1 MQNYHADAAFGRLR
15 YYGNGLAQSLWHFF
29 SYIMLYMRKWLRI
42 TIIVFSGLIGLL
54 LLLWLALAFYIY
66 THKASILKQISDQL
80 NDRLHGG
87 ELSIGELEPSLVES
101 FPDVSVALKEVSVKD
116 SLWGQHHHELVKVSR
131 LFVQV
136 NTLAL
141 LRKQLDI
148 KQISLQKGTI
158 YLYTDSTGY
167 TNASVLRKK
176 DEQVK
181 STKGSSTNADITRLK
196 LDHVRLVMENQLKGK
211 SFDFDIAR
219 LWGSL
224 LTNDSGWTAKV
235 DMNLKVN
242 SFAFNTERGS
252 FLKGKDLST
261 DLELHFNTKKKVL
274 DIPQQILRID
284 DQQDLSVGANFSF
297 ADDKAFTIHIIA
309 QDASLAHVATMLT
322 PNIKERLDSIHME
335 KPLDA
340 ECVIKG
346 GLADKGTPLLKVI
359 WKTANNNIS
368 TKGLELTECSFGGSY
383 SNDWIPGNG
392 HGDDNSIISL
402 YDLNTRCFS
411 IPVKADTV
419 HISNLQHP
427 ALTGYFRADFPLTD
441 LNADGAFNFTSGT
454 AKANLF
460 YKGGITAGDTIKPYL
475 KGTVEVLHGALAYIP
490 RNLQFTDCNAK
501 LDFTGQDLYLENIS
515 VQTARSK
522 LLMEGSVL
530 NITNLFFTAPEK
542 LQLSWK
548 VHSPV
553 VDLNEFRSFLAQRS
567 RVVHSKAVARKK
579 MTRITRQLDV
589 MLSSCNVNLNVAL
602 DKLIYQRFIA
612 TQVKADLS
620 LTQSD
625 IRLNQIALS
634 HAGGTILLSG
644 NVAQNGNNNRF
655 KINTD
660 INNVHVDQLFYAF
673 NDFGMQSL
681 NSKNLRGILSAKAN
695 ISGNIYDNGKVA
707 PKSLYGNIGFELRQG
722 ALVHVSQLE
731 DIGNIAFRKRDMGN
745 ITFENLKNNLTIQ
758 GDKVQV
764 PPMQINS
771 SVLNMDVSGVY
782 GMTSGTDLYIDV
794 PLRNPK
800 KDEDIDDKE
809 LKKKRRTKG
818 IVLHL
823 HATDDGNGK
832 VKIKLGSKKKDEG
845 KDVTN

>member
-1 MQNYHADAAFGRLR
+1 
-15 YYGNGLAQSLWHFF
+15 
-29 SYIMLYMRKWLRI
+29 MLYMRKWLRI

-66 THKASILKQISDQL
+66 THKAYILKQISDQL
-80 NDRLHGG
+80 NERLHGG
-87 ELSIGELEPSLVES
+87 ELSIGELEPSLVQS
-101 FPDVSVALKEVSVKD
+101 FPDVSVALKDVSVKD
-116 SLWGQHHHELVKVSR
+116 SLWTQHHHELVKVSR

-167 TNASVLRKK
+167 TNASVLKKK

-181 STKGSSTNADITRLK
+181 NTKGSSTNADITRLK
-196 LDHVRLVMENQLKGK
+196 LDHVRLVMDNQLKGK
-211 SFDFDIAR
+211 SFDFDVAR
-219 LWGSL
+219 LGGSL

-242 SFAFNTERGS
+242 SFAFNTDRGS
-252 FLKGKDLST
+252 FLKGRDLST

-284 DQQDLSVGANFSF
+284 DRQDLSVGANFSF

-411 IPVKADTV
+411 IPVTADTV

-441 LNADGAFNFTSGT
+441 LNADGAFTFTSGT
-454 AKANLF
+454 GKANLF

-475 KGTVEVLHGALAYIP
+475 KGTVEVLHGALTYTP

-542 LQLSWK
+542 LQLAWK
-548 VHSPV
+548 VHSPIL
-553 VDLNEFRSFLAQRS
+553 DLNEFRSFLAQRS
-567 RVVHSKAVARKK
+567 KVVQSKAVARKK
-579 MTRITRQLDV
+579 MTRITSQLDV

-634 HAGGTILLSG
+634 HAGGTIQLSG
-644 NVAQNGNNNRF
+644 NVSQNGNNNRF

-673 NDFGMQSL
+673 NDFGMQSI

-695 ISGNIYDNGKVA
+695 ISGNIYDNGKLA
-707 PKSLYGNIGFELRQG
+707 PKSLYGTIGFELRQG

-745 ITFENLKNNLTIQ
+745 ITFENVKNNLTIQ

-771 SVLNMDVSGVY
+771 SVLYMDVSGVY
-782 GMTSGTDLYIDV
+782 GMTSGTDMYIDV

>member
-1 MQNYHADAAFGRLR
+1 
-15 YYGNGLAQSLWHFF
+15 
-29 SYIMLYMRKWLRI
+29 MRKWLRI

-54 LLLWLALAFYIY
+54 LLLWLAVAAYIY
-66 THKASILKQISDQL
+66 THKAFILKQISDQL

-87 ELSIGELEPSLVES
+87 VLTIGDMEPSLVQS
-101 FPDVSVALKEVSVKD
+101 FPDVSVSLNDVSVKD
-116 SLWGQHHHELVKVSR
+116 SLFAQHNHELVKVSR

-148 KQISLQKGTI
+148 KQISLRKGTI

-167 TNASVLRKK
+167 SNASVLKKK
-176 DEQVK
+176 DETVK
-181 STKGSSTNADITRLK
+181 NTKGSSTNTDITRLN
-196 LDHVRLVMENQLKGK
+196 LVNVRLVLDNQLKGK

-219 LWGSL
+219 LKGSM
-224 LTNDSGWTAKV
+224 LTNDSGWTANV
-235 DMNLKVN
+235 DMHLKVN
-242 SFAFNTERGS
+242 AFAFNTDRGS

-284 DQQDLSVGANFSF
+284 GKQDLNVGANFSF
-297 ADDKAFTIHIIA
+297 GDDKVFTIHIIA
-309 QDASLAHVATMLT
+309 EELSLAHVSTMLT

-346 GLADKGTPLLKVI
+346 GLEEKGTPLLKVI
-359 WKTANNNIS
+359 WKTKDNNVT

-402 YDLNTRCFS
+402 YDLNTRCFT
-411 IPVKADTV
+411 IPVTADTV

-427 ALTGYFRADFPLTD
+427 ALTGYFRANFPLTD
-441 LNADGAFNFTSGT
+441 LNAGGVFNFTSGT

-460 YKGGITAGDTIKPYL
+460 YRGGITAGDTIKPFL
-475 KGTVEVLHGALAYIP
+475 KGSVEVLHGALAYIP
-490 RNLQFTDCNAK
+490 RNLQFTDCNAR
-501 LDFTGQDLYLENIS
+501 LDFTGQDLYLKNIS
-515 VQTARSK
+515 VQTVKSK
-522 LLMEGSVL
+522 FFMEGSVL

-542 LQLSWK
+542 LQLDWK
-548 VHSPV
+548 VRSPI
-553 VDLNEFRSFLAQRS
+553 VDLNEFRGFLAQRNK
-567 RVVHSKAVARKK
+567 VVQTRAAARKK
-579 MTRITRQLDV
+579 MTRITSQLDV
-589 MLSSCNVNLNVAL
+589 MLNACNVNLNLQV

-612 TQVKADLS
+612 QQVKADLS
-620 LTQSD
+620 LTQTD
-625 IRLNQIALS
+625 IKLNQISLS
-634 HAGGTILLSG
+634 HAGGSIRLSG
-644 NVAQNGNNNRF
+644 DIRQDGNHNRF
-655 KINTD
+655 KVNTD
-660 INNVHVDQLFYAF
+660 INSVHIDQLFYAF
-673 NDFGMQSL
+673 DDFGMQAL
-681 NSKNLRGILSAKAN
+681 NSKNLRGILTAKAN
-695 ISGNIYDNGKVA
+695 LSGNILDNGKVA
-707 PKSLYGNIGFELRQG
+707 PKSLYGTVGFELKQG

-745 ITFENLKNNLTIQ
+745 ITFENVKNNFTIQ
-758 GDKVQV
+758 GDKVLV

-771 SVLNMDVSGVY
+771 SVLYMDVSGVY

-800 KDEDIDDKE
+800 KDEDIDDKA
-809 LKKKRRTKG
+809 LKLKRRTRG
-818 IVLHL
+818 IVVHL

-832 VKIKLGSKKKDEG
+832 VKIKLASKKKDED

>member
-1 MQNYHADAAFGRLR
+1 MRILQEQFV
-15 YYGNGLAQSLWHFF
+15 WHFF
-29 SYIMLYMRKWLRI
+29 SYIKVYMRKWLRI

-54 LLLWLALAFYIY
+54 LLLWLALAFYIH
-66 THKASILKQISDQL
+66 THKAYLLKQISDQL

-87 ELSIGELEPSLVES
+87 ELTIGELEPALVQS
-101 FPDVSVALKEVSVKD
+101 FPDVSVSLKDVSVKD
-116 SLWGQHHHELVKVSR
+116 SLWAQHHHELVKVSR

-141 LRKQLDI
+141 LKNQLDI
-148 KQISLQKGTI
+148 KQISLKKGTI

-167 TNASVLRKK
+167 TNASVLKK
-176 DEQVK
+176 KEEQVK
-181 STKGSSTNADITRLK
+181 NTNGSSTNTDITRLN
-196 LDHVRLVMENQLKGK
+196 LEHVRLVIDNQQKGK
-211 SFDFDIAR
+211 SFDFDVSR
-219 LWGSL
+219 LRGSL
-224 LTNDSGWTAKV
+224 LTNDTGWTAKV
-235 DMNLKVN
+235 DMDLKVH
-242 SFAFNTERGS
+242 SFAFNSERGS
-252 FLKGKDLST
+252 FLKNKDLST
-261 DLELHFNTKKKVL
+261 ALELHFNTKKKVL

-284 DQQDLSVGANFSF
+284 NKQDLSVGANFSF
-297 ADDKAFTIHIIA
+297 AADKQFTIHIIA
-309 QDASLAHVATMLT
+309 QDASLAHVSTMLT
-322 PNIKERLDSIHME
+322 PNIKEKLDSIHME

-340 ECVIKG
+340 ECLIKG
-346 GLADKGTPLLKVI
+346 GLAEKGTPLLKVI
-359 WKTANNNIS
+359 WKTQNNNVT

-411 IPVKADTV
+411 IPVTADTV
-419 HISNLQHP
+419 HISNLQYP
-427 ALTGYFRADFPLTD
+427 ALTGYFNANFPLTD
-441 LNADGAFNFTSGT
+441 LNADGVFNFSSGT
-454 AKANLF
+454 AKAKLF

-475 KGTVEVLHGALAYIP
+475 KGTVEVLHGVLVYTP

-515 VQTARSK
+515 LQTAKSK

-542 LQLSWK
+542 LQLMWK
-548 VHSPV
+548 VHSPIL
-553 VDLNEFRSFLAQRS
+553 DLNEFRSFLGQRGK
-567 RVVHSKAVARKK
+567 VVHTKAAARKK
-579 MTRITRQLDV
+579 MTRLTSQLDV
-589 MLSSCNVNLNVAL
+589 MLNSCNVNLNVSV

-612 TQVKADLS
+612 QQVKADLS
-620 LTQSD
+620 LTQTA
-625 IRLNQIALS
+625 IRFNQIALA
-634 HAGGTILLSG
+634 HAGGSIRLSG
-644 NVAQNGNNNRF
+644 DILQDGNNNRF

-660 INNVHVDQLFYAF
+660 INSVHVDQLFYAF
-673 NDFGMQSL
+673 NDFGMQTL

-695 ISGNIYDNGKVA
+695 LSGNIFDNGKVA
-707 PKSLYGNIGFELRQG
+707 PKSLYGSIGFELKQG
-722 ALVHVSQLE
+722 ALIHVSQLE

-745 ITFENLKNNLTIQ
+745 ITFENVKNNLTIQ
-758 GDKVQV
+758 GDRVLV

-771 SVLNMDVSGVY
+771 SVLYMDVSGVY

-809 LKKKRRTKG
+809 MKKKRRTKG

-832 VKIKLGSKKKDEG
+832 VKIKLGSKKKDDG
-845 KDVTN
+845 

>member
-1 MQNYHADAAFGRLR
+1 
-15 YYGNGLAQSLWHFF
+15 
-29 SYIMLYMRKWLRI
+29 MRKWLRI
-42 TIIVFSGLIGLL
+42 TIIVFGGLIGLL
-54 LLLWLALAFYIY
+54 LLFWLALAFYIH
-66 THKASILKQISDQL
+66 THKAAILKQISDQL

-87 ELSIGELEPSLVES
+87 ELSIGELEPSLVQS
-101 FPDVSVALKEVSVKD
+101 FPDVSVSLKEVSVKD
-116 SLWGQHHHELVKVSR
+116 SLWHRHHHELVKVSK

-148 KQISLQKGTI
+148 KQISLQNGTI
-158 YLYTDSTGY
+158 YLYTDTTGY
-167 TNASVLRKK
+167 TNASVLKKK

-181 STKGSSTNADITRLK
+181 STKGSSTNTDITRLN
-196 LDHVRLVMENQLKGK
+196 LGNVRFVMDNQLKGK
-211 SFDFDIAR
+211 SFDFDVSR
-219 LWGSL
+219 LRGSL
-224 LTNDSGWTAKV
+224 LTNDSGWTAKINM
-235 DMNLKVN
+235 DLKVN
-242 SFAFNTERGS
+242 SFAFNTDRGS

-261 DLELHFNTKKKVL
+261 DLELHFNTTRKVL

-284 DQQDLSVGANFSF
+284 NKQDLSVGANFSF
-297 ADDKAFTIHIIA
+297 SGDKAFTIHIIA
-309 QDASLAHVATMLT
+309 QDASLAHVSTMLT
-322 PNIKERLDSIHME
+322 PNIKEKLDSIHME

-359 WKTANNNIS
+359 WKTQHNNVT
-368 TKGLELTECSFGGSY
+368 TKGLELTDCSFGGSY
-383 SNDWIPGNG
+383 SNDWVPGKG

-402 YDLNTRCFS
+402 YDMNTRCFS

-419 HISNLQHP
+419 HISNLEHP

-441 LNADGAFNFTSGT
+441 LNADGVFNFTGGS
-454 AKANLF
+454 AKANLY

-475 KGTVEVLHGALAYIP
+475 KGTVEVLHGVLAYTP

-542 LQLSWK
+542 LQLMWK
-548 VHSPV
+548 VHSPIL
-553 VDLNEFRSFLAQRS
+553 DLNEFRSFLAQRS
-567 RVVHSKAVARKK
+567 KVVQSKAAARKK
-579 MTRITRQLDV
+579 MTRITSQLDV
-589 MLSSCNVNLNVAL
+589 MLSSCNVNLNLSL

-612 TQVKADLS
+612 QQVKADLS
-620 LTQSD
+620 LTQTS
-625 IRLNQIALS
+625 IRLNQIALV
-634 HAGGTILLSG
+634 HAGGNIHLSG
-644 NVAQNGNNNRF
+644 DILQNGNNNRF

-660 INNVHVDQLFYAF
+660 INSVHVDQLFYAF
-673 NDFGMQSL
+673 NDFGMQTL
-681 NSKNLRGILSAKAN
+681 NSRNLRGILSAKAN
-695 ISGNIYDNGKVA
+695 ISGNMYDNGKIA
-707 PKSLYGNIGFELRQG
+707 PKSLYGNVAFELKQG
-722 ALVHVSQLE
+722 ALIHVSQLE

-745 ITFENLKNNLTIQ
+745 ITFENVKNNLTIQ
-758 GDKVQV
+758 GDKVIV

-771 SVLNMDVSGVY
+771 SVLYMDVSGVY
-782 GMTSGTDLYIDV
+782 GITSGTDLYIDV

-800 KDEDIDDKE
+800 RDEDIDDKE
-809 LKKKRRTKG
+809 MKKKRRTKG

-845 KDVTN
+845 QHVTN

>member
-1 MQNYHADAAFGRLR
+1 
-15 YYGNGLAQSLWHFF
+15 
-29 SYIMLYMRKWLRI
+29 MLYMRKWLRI

-54 LLLWLALAFYIY
+54 LLLWLGLAFYIH

-87 ELSIGELEPSLVES
+87 ELSIGELEPSLVQS
-101 FPDVSVALKEVSVKD
+101 FPDVSVSLKNVSVKD
-116 SLWGQHHHELVKVSR
+116 SLWKLHHHELVKVSK

-141 LRKQLDI
+141 LKKQLDI
-148 KQISLQKGTI
+148 KQISLQNGTI
-158 YLYTDSTGY
+158 YLYTDTTGY
-167 TNASVLRKK
+167 TNASVLKKK
-176 DEQVK
+176 DEQVN
-181 STKGSSTNADITRLK
+181 STKGSNTNTDITRLN
-196 LDHVRLVMENQLKGK
+196 LENVRFVMDNQLKGK
-211 SFDFDIAR
+211 SFDFDVSR
-219 LWGSL
+219 LRGSL
-224 LTNDSGWTAKV
+224 LTNDSGWTAKI

-242 SFAFNTERGS
+242 SFAFNTDRGS
-252 FLKGKDLST
+252 FLKDKDLST
-261 DLELHFNTKKKVL
+261 DLELHFNTKKRVL

-284 DQQDLSVGANFSF
+284 NKQDLSVGANFSF
-297 ADDKAFTIHIIA
+297 AEDKAFTIHIIA
-309 QDASLAHVATMLT
+309 QDASLAHVSTMLT
-322 PNIKERLDSIHME
+322 PNIREKLDSIHME

-359 WKTANNNIS
+359 WKTRNNNVT

-402 YDLNTRCFS
+402 YDLDTRCFT

-427 ALTGYFRADFPLTD
+427 ALTGNFRADFPLTD
-441 LNADGAFNFTSGT
+441 LNADGVFNFTGGT

-475 KGTVEVLHGALAYIP
+475 KGTVEVLHGVLAYTP

-522 LLMEGSVL
+522 LFMEGSVL

-542 LQLSWK
+542 LQLMWK
-548 VHSPV
+548 VHSPIL
-553 VDLNEFRSFLAQRS
+553 DLNEFRSFLGQRGKVVQTKAAAQ
-567 RVVHSKAVARKK
+567 KK
-579 MTRITRQLDV
+579 MTRITSQLDL
-589 MLSSCNVNLNVAL
+589 MLSTCNVNLNVSL
-602 DKLIYQRFIA
+602 DKLIYQRFMA
-612 TQVKADLS
+612 QQVKADLS
-620 LTQSD
+620 LTQTS

-634 HAGGTILLSG
+634 HAGGSMQLSG
-644 NVAQNGNNNRF
+644 DILQSGNNNRF
-655 KINTD
+655 RINTG

-673 NDFGMQSL
+673 NDFGMQTL
-681 NSKNLRGILSAKAN
+681 TSKNLRGILSAKAN

-707 PKSLYGNIGFELRQG
+707 PKSLYGTVGFELKQG
-722 ALVHVSQLE
+722 ALIHVSQLE

-745 ITFENLKNNLTIQ
+745 ITFENVRNNLTIQ
-758 GDKVQV
+758 GDKVTV

-771 SVLNMDVSGVY
+771 SVLYMDVSGVY

-800 KDEDIDDKE
+800 RDEDIDDKE
-809 LKKKRRTKG
+809 MKKKRRTRG

-832 VKIKLGSKKKDEG
+832 VKIKLGSKKKQEG
-845 KDVTN
+845 QDVTN